1 MHALEALTAHVAYPL
16 DLYLDAA
23 CLTVLS
29 VCGIGLLFFVCGRVL
44 QHPSFS
50 RGEG

>member
-23 CLTVLS
+23 CLTALG
-29 VCGIGLLFFVCGRVL
+29 VCCVGLLFFVCGRVL
-44 QHPSFS
+44 QLPSPS
-50 RGEG
+50 GGEE